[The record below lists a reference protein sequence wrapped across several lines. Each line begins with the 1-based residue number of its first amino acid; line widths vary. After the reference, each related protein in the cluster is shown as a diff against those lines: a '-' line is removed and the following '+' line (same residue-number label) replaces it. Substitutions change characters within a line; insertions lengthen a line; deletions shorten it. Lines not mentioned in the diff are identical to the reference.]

1 MKITTKTSTMKKK
14 ICASCTFKG
23 TCGDLPG
30 FCMLLPYGL
39 IALVIIMLTYFLV
52 TMDL

>member
-1 MKITTKTSTMKKK
+1 MKTTTKGSMKQK
-14 ICASCTFKG
+14 ICASCALKN

-30 FCMLLPYGL
+30 FCMLVPYAM
-39 IALVIIMLTYFLV
+39 IAMVVIMLTYFLV

>member
-1 MKITTKTSTMKKK
+1 MKITTKTSMKKK
-14 ICASCTFKG
+14 ICAGCMLKG

-30 FCMLLPYGL
+30 FCMLVPYGL